1 MVSQLSKTSLGMPLG
16 AILEEA
22 ALVSHAQIEVALRDQ
37 MYYSDLKL
45 GEILALRGWIK
56 QETADFFVV
65 YLPTLRKQVEKKP
78 IGHYLQDAA
87 LLSEDQIKS
96 ILDEQKHTLVRFGA
110 LAVLKGYLK
119 QGTVDF
125 FVRYL
130 YPEHQKG
137 SLFMEKRTAPLV
149 SQKKIVQKTFT
160 QHQLTAIQ
168 KHTYTEDDLEYL
180 LDEESPDD
188 IQVRWLG

>member
-37 MYYSDLKL
+37 MYYTDLKL
-45 GEILALRGWIK
+45 GEILALRGWLK

-65 YLPTLRKQVEKKP
+65 YLPSLRKQVEKKP
-78 IGHYLQDAA
+78 IGQYLQEAA
-87 LLSEDQIKS
+87 LLSEAQIQS
-96 ILDEQKHTLVRFGA
+96 ILEEQKHTFVRFGA

-130 YPEHQKG
+130 YPEHQKD
-137 SLFMEKRTAPLV
+137 SPFREKRSSPVKAETTII
-149 SQKKIVQKTFT
+149 QKNFT
-160 QHQLTAIQ
+160 QDQITAIQ
-168 KHTYTEDDLEYL
+168 NQTYTEDDLEYL
-180 LDEESPDD
+180 IDDESPDD
-188 IQVRWLG
+188 IEVLWLG

>member
-65 YLPTLRKQVEKKP
+65 YLPTLRKKVEKKP
-78 IGHYLQDAA
+78 IGHYLQEAA

-130 YPEHQKG
+130 YPEHQRS
-137 SLFMEKRTAPLV
+137 SLFMEKRTTPLA